1 GDARQ
6 QITAAHALTAL
17 PGVAEALAGGS
28 ISWRHATVICDAVER
43 IGADVVTDAEPILLD
58 AAAALDPGRLNRVM
72 AHLRHIVDPAGA
84 DADAAAE
91 FERRGLYASPL
102 LDGMVAV
109 NGLLD
114 PDTGAALLTAV
125 NSGPPPTGD
134 DRRSPAQRRADRLGE
149 ILRADLSSVDPST
162 AGGHRPHLTMTVD
175 GATLRGER
183 GATAAHLDWIG
194 PIDAATARLIGCD
207 CELTAVVVDEHGIPL
222 NVGWRYRTATPGQRI
237 ELAGRDRHC
246 QAPGCDR
253 PPAWCDAHHVL
264 GWYHGGRTD
273 LSNLVLL
280 CRRHHRAVHQGV
292 WSIVDAGNGRFA
304 FKLNR
309 GTAGSNPAPPAER
322 RRDAA

>member
-1 GDARQ
+1 
-6 QITAAHALTAL
+6 
-17 PGVAEALAGGS
+17 
-28 ISWRHATVICDAVER
+28 
-43 IGADVVTDAEPILLD
+43 
-58 AAAALDPGRLNRVM
+58 
-72 AHLRHIVDPAGA
+72 
-84 DADAAAE
+84 
-91 FERRGLYASPL
+91 
-102 LDGMVAV
+102 MVAV

-114 PDTGAALLTAV
+114 PGTGAALLTAV

-222 NVGWRYRTATPGQRI
+222 NVGWRYRTATPGQRTA
-237 ELAGRDRHC
+237 LAVRDRHC

-253 PPAWCDAHHVL
+253 PPARCDAHHVL

-304 FKLNR
+304 FELNR